1 MDRLIYTSLSAMR
14 SAQAR
19 QTATANNIA
28 NAETPGFRA
37 DLAEAQALWLRGG
50 GAEARAAASE
60 EVLAADMTAGTV
72 VATGRPLDVA
82 AEGEAMFVVQSDDG
96 EEAYT
101 RRGDFQLSASGLL
114 TTGDGHPVMGAGG
127 PVTLPPADSISIDAE
142 GRISIVP
149 AGGDPSQPQQVDLLR
164 LRLASPRGSDTV
176 KGLDNLFH
184 VRGGGVLPDDPDARV
199 KSGHLEGSNVSSTQA
214 LVDMIEASR
223 AWDTQLKLIAD
234 ARENDSATADLMR
247 LPD

>member
-14 SAQAR
+14 SSQAR

-37 DLAEAQALWLRGG
+37 DMAEVQTLWMHGG
-50 GAEARAAASE
+50 GAESRASASE
-60 EVLAADMTAGTV
+60 EVIAADMTAGTV
-72 VATGRPLDVA
+72 AATGRPLDVA
-82 AEGEAMFVVQSDDG
+82 ADGDAMFVVQSAEG

-114 TTGDGHPVMGAGG
+114 TTGDGRPVMGQGG
-127 PVTLPPADSISIDAE
+127 PITLPPADSISIDAQ

-149 AGGDPSQPQQVDLLR
+149 AGGDASQPQEVDR
-164 LRLASPRGSDTV
+164 LKLVSPKGTDTV

-184 VRGGGVLPDDPDARV
+184 VRGGGILPDDPEARV
-199 KSGHLEGSNVSSTQA
+199 KSGHLEGSNVSTTQA
-214 LVDMIEASR
+214 LVDMIDASR
-223 AWDTQLKLIAD
+223 SWDTQLKLIAD
-234 ARENDSATADLMR
+234 ARDNDAATAELMR
-247 LPD
+247 LPE

>member
-14 SAQAR
+14 SSQAR

-28 NAETPGFRA
+28 NANTPGFRA
-37 DLAEAQALWLRGG
+37 DMAEVQALWLRGG
-50 GAEARAAASE
+50 GAEARAPSSE

-72 VATGRPLDVA
+72 AATGRALDVA
-82 AEGEAMFVVQSDDG
+82 AEGEAMFVVQSAEG

-101 RRGDFQLSASGLL
+101 RRGDFQLSSSGLL
-114 TTGDGHPVMGAGG
+114 TTGDGRPVMGSGG
-127 PVTLPPADSISIDAE
+127 PVTLPPADSIAIDAQ

-149 AGGDPSQPQQVDLLR
+149 AGGDPSQPQEIDR
-164 LRLASPRGSDTV
+164 LRLVSPTGSDTV

-199 KSGHLEGSNVSSTQA
+199 KSGHLEGSNVSTTQA

-223 AWDTQLKLIAD
+223 SWDTQLKLIAD
-234 ARENDSATADLMR
+234 ARDNDSATADLMR
-247 LPD
+247 LPE

>member
-28 NAETPGFRA
+28 NAQTPGFRA
-37 DLAEAQALWLRGG
+37 DMAEVQALWLRGG
-50 GAEARAAASE
+50 EAESRASSSE

-82 AEGEAMFVVQSDDG
+82 AEGATMLVVQSADG

-101 RRGDFQLSASGLL
+101 RRGDFQMSESGLL
-114 TTGDGHPVMGAGG
+114 TTGDGRPVIGVGG
-127 PVTLPPADSISIDAE
+127 PVILPPADSVAIDAQ
-142 GRISIVP
+142 GRISIIP
-149 AGGDPSQPQQVDLLR
+149 AGGDPSQPQEVARLKLVD
-164 LRLASPRGSDTV
+164 PTGSDTV

-184 VRGGGVLPDDPDARV
+184 VRGGGILPEAVEARV
-199 KSGHLEGSNVSSTQA
+199 KSGHLEGSNVSTTQA

-223 AWDTQLKLIAD
+223 SWDTQLKLIAD
-234 ARENDSATADLMR
+234 ARDNDAATADLMR

>member
-1 MDRLIYTSLSAMR
+1 VDRLIYTSLSAMR

-37 DLAEAQALWLRGG
+37 DLAEVQALWLRGG
-50 GAEARAAASE
+50 AAESRAPSSE

-72 VATGRPLDVA
+72 TATGRALDVA
-82 AEGEAMFVVQSDDG
+82 ADGASMFVVQSEEG

-101 RRGDFQLSASGLL
+101 RRGDLQLSASGLL
-114 TTGDGHPVMGAGG
+114 ITGDGRPVMGAGG
-127 PVTLPPADSISIDAE
+127 PITLPPADSIMIDAQ

-149 AGGDPSQPQQVDLLR
+149 AGGDPSQPQEVDR
-164 LRLASPRGSDTV
+164 LRLVSPTGSDTV
-176 KGLDNLFH
+176 KGLDNLFR

-199 KSGHLEGSNVSSTQA
+199 KSGHLEGSNVSTTQA

-223 AWDTQLKLIAD
+223 SWDTQLKLIAD
-234 ARENDSATADLMR
+234 ARQNDSATADLMR
-247 LPD
+247 LPE

>member
-14 SAQAR
+14 ASMAR

-28 NAETPGFRA
+28 NAQTPGFRA
-37 DLAEAQALWLRGG
+37 DLAEVQSLWLRGG
-50 GAEARAAASE
+50 PAEARAPASE

-72 VATGRPLDVA
+72 MATGRALDVA
-82 AEGEAMFVVQSDDG
+82 VEGDAMLVVQSEEG

-101 RRGDFQLSASGLL
+101 RRGDLQLSSSGLL
-114 TTGDGHPVMGAGG
+114 TTGDGRPVMGSGG
-127 PVTLPPADSISIDAE
+127 PVTLPPADSIAIDAD

-149 AGGDPSQPQQVDLLR
+149 AGGDPTQPQEIER
-164 LRLASPRGSDTV
+164 LRLVGARGSDTV
-176 KGLDNLFH
+176 KGMDNLFR
-184 VRGGGVLPDDPDARV
+184 VRGGGILPDDPAARV
-199 KSGHLEGSNVSSTQA
+199 KSGHLEGSNVSTTKA

-234 ARENDSATADLMR
+234 ARDNDAATADLMR

>member
-37 DLAEAQALWLRGG
+37 DMADVQALWLRGCA
-50 GAEARAAASE
+50 AESRAPSSE
-60 EVLAADMTAGTV
+60 EVLAADMTAGTI
-72 VATGRPLDVA
+72 VATGRALDVA
-82 AEGEAMFVVQSDDG
+82 ADGATMFVVQSEDG

-114 TTGDGHPVMGAGG
+114 TTGDGRPVMGSGG
-127 PVTLPPADSISIDAE
+127 PVTLPPADSIVIDAQ

-149 AGGDPSQPQQVDLLR
+149 AGGDPSQPQQVDR
-164 LRLASPRGSDTV
+164 LKLVNPRGSDTV

-184 VRGGGVLPDDPDARV
+184 VRGGGVLPDDPQAQV
-199 KSGHLEGSNVSSTQA
+199 KSGHLEGSNVSTTQA

-223 AWDTQLKLIAD
+223 SWDTQLKLIAD

-247 LPD
+247 LPE